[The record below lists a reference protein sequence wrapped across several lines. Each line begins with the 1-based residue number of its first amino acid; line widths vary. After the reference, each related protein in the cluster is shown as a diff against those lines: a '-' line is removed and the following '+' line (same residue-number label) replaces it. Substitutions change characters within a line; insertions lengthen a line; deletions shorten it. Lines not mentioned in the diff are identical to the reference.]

1 MIRYLVLV
9 NFQERG
15 FLNIAE
21 SPARAERFHAAA
33 EAMGASIESIYWT
46 LGPYDGVF
54 VITAPDETVAA
65 GLVLQLGRDGNVRTT
80 MLRAFD
86 ADEFTDVLVKA
97 SAEPGE

>member
-1 MIRYLVLV
+1 MTRYLVLV

-33 EAMGASIESIYWT
+33 KAMGATIEALYWT

-54 VITAPDETVAA
+54 VISAPDETVAA

-97 SAEPGE
+97 SAEPAS